1 MKCLELIVFLLIG
14 SSNGFSAEQ
23 ETILDLKQVL
33 KIAKANNPTLQLAK
47 EKENEIDALKKL
59 TTSYLFPTLTWNLNG
74 NYQKDA
80 VYNGSPKFNGD
91 PYNLYTS
98 DLKLSQ
104 TLYAYG
110 SISAVKQID
119 YQKKIQ
125 DLNAEIQERTLT
137 QNIIQSFYQFILYQ
151 HSLENLLKTQDI
163 IHKSLSTANDRYRT
177 GRGQLLDVLQVKTQ
191 LALLSPQIDSAKNQ
205 LETSANQLT
214 FYMGEKE
221 RSTFKLKGSLK
232 TLLLKNIQKYIDLK
246 NFHLPEYEV
255 NKLQL
260 EAMDYTKDVTYGKD
274 FPTVKL
280 VGDYLYN
287 NYKKSELFSDYSHAW
302 AIQVQL
308 SIPLFSGFSSQY
320 ERQQL
325 LSQETQ
331 LYHTKHD
338 LEDSLSL
345 NQVTSL
351 RNLQTAEASLDSAAT
366 AASLAEQ
373 SQNEAHRNYKL
384 ATIDFLQFLT
394 VEQAALQA
402 KTALDQLKYQSILAY
417 SNYFMASGQPLSVLV
432 DILTDEGMN

>member
-1 MKCLELIVFLLIG
+1 MKFLGLIVLLFLNSPNI
-14 SSNGFSAEQ
+14 FSGEL

-33 KIAKANNPTLQLAK
+33 KIAKANNPTLLLAK
-47 EKENEIDALKKL
+47 EKENEIDAQKKL
-59 TTSYLFPTLTWNLNG
+59 TTSYLFPSVSWSLNG

-80 VYNGSPKFNGD
+80 VYTGTPKFSGD

-104 TLYAYG
+104 TLFAYG
-110 SISAVKQID
+110 SVSAIKQIE

-125 DLNAEIQERTLT
+125 VLSAEIQERTLT
-137 QNIIQSFYQFILYQ
+137 QNVIQSFYQFILYQ
-151 HSLENLLKTQDI
+151 HSLENLLKTQEI
-163 IHKSLSTANDRYRT
+163 IQKSLSTANERYRI

-191 LALLSPQIDSAKNQ
+191 LALLSPQIENAKNQ

-221 RSTFKLKGSLK
+221 RSKFKLKGSLK
-232 TLLLKNIQKYIDLK
+232 TLLLKNIQKHIDLK
-246 NFHLPEYEV
+246 NFRLPEYEM

-260 EAMDYTKDVTYGKD
+260 EAMEYTKDVTYAKD

-302 AIQVQL
+302 AVQL
-308 SIPLFSGFSSQY
+308 QLNIPLFSGFSSQY

-325 LSQETQ
+325 ISQETQ
-331 LYHTKHD
+331 LYHSKHD

-402 KTALDQLKYQSILAY
+402 KTALDQLKYQSIIAY
-417 SNYFMASGQPLSVLV
+417 ANYFMASGQSLSVLV
-432 DILTDEGMN
+432 DILSDEGMN